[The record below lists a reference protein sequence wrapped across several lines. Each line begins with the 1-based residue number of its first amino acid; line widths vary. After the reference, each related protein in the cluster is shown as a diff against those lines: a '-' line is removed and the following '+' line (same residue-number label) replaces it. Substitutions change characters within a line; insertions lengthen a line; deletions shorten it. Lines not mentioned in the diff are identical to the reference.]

1 MKSTKACALAVAG
14 ESWLEVILELLF
26 MAYNRKRAVGIL
38 LLRGMAVNGLAN
50 IEELILVLEAPHS
63 CSTGQRCKS
72 QPYIRGSKHIDRNE
86 MRHLANSFQTV
97 SQDKREG

>member
-26 MAYNRKRAVGIL
+26 MAYNRKGAVGIL

-50 IEELILVLEAPHS
+50 IEELILVLQAPTPVPQARGANLSLIYEAQNTSIEMVTSGQPFPNGF
-63 CSTGQRCKS
+63 TG
-72 QPYIRGSKHIDRNE
+72 
-86 MRHLANSFQTV
+86 
-97 SQDKREG
+97 